1 MELLLLL
8 LMAHFIGDFY
18 LQPLQ
23 WVECRFKHG
32 WRSIGLLK
40 HVAVHSGLYLLV
52 IWIADL
58 IHWKS
63 FLIVLML
70 SVSHYLT
77 DVWKSYRPPA
87 LIYFLIDQALHIV
100 FIFMAWV
107 TLSAIGLSELLGWL
121 SDLFSAKHLLFIF
134 GFLLVCRP
142 TSILIAMMLKKHT
155 DALFSGAKE
164 QPSGTKVTV
173 EEPALNKVVVSLEA
187 ATDGESSNK
196 QEQNVGLAQA
206 GAYIGYIERCLTLGF
221 ILLGQFSAIGFLVA
235 AKTIFR
241 FGDLTKSKD
250 MKLTEYM
257 LLGTLLSYAIAI
269 FVGVI
274 VLKVSNAF
282 VS

>member
-18 LQPLQ
+18 LQPLH

-40 HVAVHSGLYLLV
+40 HVAVHSALYLIV
-52 IWIADL
+52 IWIADF
-58 IHWKS
+58 IHWQA
-63 FLIVLML
+63 FLIVLLL

-77 DVWKSYRPPA
+77 DVWKSYRPAA
-87 LIYFLIDQALHIV
+87 LVYFLIDQGLHIM
-100 FIFMAWV
+100 FIFIAWMM
-107 TLSAIGLSELLGWL
+107 LSAIGLNALMAWL
-121 SDLFSAKHLLFIF
+121 SDLFSAQNLLFIF
-134 GFLLVCRP
+134 GFVLVCRP

-155 DALFSGAKE
+155 DALFSGAQE
-164 QPSGTKVTV
+164 PPSGTKVTV
-173 EEPALNKVVVSLEA
+173 EEPTLNKVVVSLEA
-187 ATDGESSNK
+187 VTDKHSDGK
-196 QEQNVGLAQA
+196 QQQNVGLAQA

-221 ILLGQFSAIGFLVA
+221 MLLGQFSAIGFLVA

-274 VLKVSNAF
+274 ILKVSALLA
-282 VS
+282 S